1 MKRLGERIAYW
12 SNCATKIL
20 GNTISYI
27 LRLTLSIKPGRVMCW
42 AYNFKQYSCNP
53 RYLSEYILEH
63 YPDME
68 IYWVFRR
75 GVDTSSVDPRI
86 KVVRFRSWQYY
97 RLLATAEFLATN
109 VRTDPFKIYWHKRPG
124 QKYLMLWHAGVAL
137 KRIEK
142 DAEDKLGFSYLQRAK
157 HDSKVCDLM
166 ISGSAMHTNLIHR
179 AFWYDGEVLECGI
192 PRNDLFFHAE
202 GIEQSRRRITQ
213 HYGISEQDK
222 IVLYAPTFRNSGTIE
237 PYRIDWSR
245 VMPKLTEMLGSERV
259 SVIVRMHPNLI
270 GKVDTSSL
278 VAYDGVYDG
287 TMYHDMQEL
296 LSASDLLI
304 TDYSSSM
311 FDFSLMGKPCMLYA
325 VDAMQYDRG
334 YYFNL
339 RELPYPLSESEDEL
353 IDTLEK
359 FDRVEYERRLLEF
372 FGNNVGSKEYG
383 HASEEIAKWM
393 KQHSINK

>member
-1 MKRLGERIAYW
+1 
-12 SNCATKIL
+12 
-20 GNTISYI
+20 
-27 LRLTLSIKPGRVMCW
+27 
-42 AYNFKQYSCNP
+42 
-53 RYLSEYILEH
+53 
-63 YPDME
+63 
-68 IYWVFRR
+68 
-75 GVDTSSVDPRI
+75 
-86 KVVRFRSWQYY
+86 
-97 RLLATAEFLATN
+97 
-109 VRTDPFKIYWHKRPG
+109 
-124 QKYLMLWHAGVAL
+124 
-137 KRIEK
+137 
-142 DAEDKLGFSYLQRAK
+142 
-157 HDSKVCDLM
+157 
-166 ISGSAMHTNLIHR
+166 
-179 AFWYDGEVLECGI
+179 
-192 PRNDLFFHAE
+192 
-202 GIEQSRRRITQ
+202 
-213 HYGISEQDK
+213 
-222 IVLYAPTFRNSGTIE
+222 
-237 PYRIDWSR
+237 
-245 VMPKLTEMLGSERV
+245 MPKLTEMLGSERV